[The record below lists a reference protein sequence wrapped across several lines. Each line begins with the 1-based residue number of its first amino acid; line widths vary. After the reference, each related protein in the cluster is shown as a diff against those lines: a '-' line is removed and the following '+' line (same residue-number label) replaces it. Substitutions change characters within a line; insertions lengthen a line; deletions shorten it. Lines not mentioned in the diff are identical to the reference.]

1 MKLSGLL
8 DIFDRWGATAGL
20 VAVAAVYC
28 FFVDLP
34 YGQATTQLRR
44 DAAERRNFIA
54 DAERLT
60 AATMK
65 LETDSRTAEN
75 YVRDWRDVTPDS
87 AAASSYYGEIHNA
100 VRQAGVEVTRFEPQA
115 AVTLSTI
122 EQRPIALEMEGTHA
136 QISTALLNLERLPAT
151 IWVRDVIVT
160 PTRETAGRVQFESKL
175 VVFADNATK
184 SD

>member
-1 MKLSGLL
+1 MKLSGML

-20 VAVAAVYC
+20 VAVAAAYC

-34 YGQATTQLRR
+34 YGQATAQLRS
-44 DAAERRNFIA
+44 DSAERRRFIA

-60 AATMK
+60 AATAA
-65 LETDSRTAEN
+65 LEAEGRAAED
-75 YVRDWRDVTPDS
+75 YVRSWRNVTPKS
-87 AAASSYYGEIHNA
+87 AAVSSYYGEIHNA

-115 AVTLSTI
+115 AVTLATI
-122 EQRPIALEMEGTHA
+122 EQRPIALAMEGTHA

-151 IWVRDVIVT
+151 IWVRDVVVT
-160 PTRETAGRVQFESKL
+160 PTRETAGHVQFESKL
-175 VVFADNATK
+175 VVFADNAAK